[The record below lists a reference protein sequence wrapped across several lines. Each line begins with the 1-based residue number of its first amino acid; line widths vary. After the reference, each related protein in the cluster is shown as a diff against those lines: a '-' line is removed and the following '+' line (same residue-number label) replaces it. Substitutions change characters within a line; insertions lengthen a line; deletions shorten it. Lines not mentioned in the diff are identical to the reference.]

1 MMEIQK
7 ALNQNAVLVLDEGQ
21 AKVAIGK
28 GIGFKQDQVKQ
39 LRKTQLNAYLSWNL
53 RVLRGCKH
61 Y

>member
-28 GIGFKQDQVKQ
+28 GIGFKARPGETIAQDAIER
-39 LRKTQLNAYLSWNL
+39 LF
-53 RVLRGCKH
+53 VLEP
-61 Y
+61 